1 MAGRLGSLAPIVRR
15 ALAAVDSVL
24 PYVTVLFVLLEF
36 LYRKQGISFLLAASS
51 VPH

>member
-24 PYVTVLFVLLEF
+24 PYATVLFVLLEF